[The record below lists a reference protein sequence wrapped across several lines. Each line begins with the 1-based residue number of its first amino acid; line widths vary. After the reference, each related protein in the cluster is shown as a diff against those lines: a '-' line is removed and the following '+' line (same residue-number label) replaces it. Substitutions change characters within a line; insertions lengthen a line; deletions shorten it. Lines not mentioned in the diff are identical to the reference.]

1 VPNDMYLLK
10 KMMSALGLKYGKI
23 DIYLDNCMLFLKE
36 HANEKKCLECQSCDL
51 GLSAHPHCSTVYLQ
65 YKETLDV
72 GLLPYRRGLNQDK
85 L

>member
-36 HANEKKCLECQSCDL
+36 HANEKL
-51 GLSAHPHCSTVYLQ
+51 
-65 YKETLDV
+65 
-72 GLLPYRRGLNQDK
+72 
-85 L
+85 